1 MLLEYK
7 FSFANGPLFSQQF
20 PEHIADRTSL
30 LQIAKYN
37 NHQHGII
44 DNEFLKWAL
53 KNDISYES
61 VLWFVK
67 DFSGQTNQE
76 LLWLVDAYFC
86 PYTIYCDESSN
97 AIKFRFKD
105 ETGRLNVDWRNDFV
119 LAGIAYEGDTPPFD
133 IEKLF
138 ASFKLQKT
146 VTDAKLK
153 NIAKYNGNDVNRF
166 ADILK
171 STKVKQ
177 FLSALCDSNTY
188 IHWSTQ
194 SLLYFALVDIVDSVM
209 DIPFMLNE
217 IKNVLYKYVRL
228 DLDYFLEFLAKYS
241 YPNISKYKV
250 KDFCEE
256 FISWI
261 EAIEPTVQE
270 DEFCLEFLRQG
281 AKSSKKSGDLIFITE
296 DKVDV
301 RQENFLIE
309 NFVPI
314 YASRL
319 GEFPSSTIYFD
330 KCGIAEEN
338 IEGFANVFCDIKM
351 PTYDFLVSTENRW
364 IQLCDFVSGI
374 IAALLAFVNENDTDE
389 IETKINTFDE
399 TQKSNL
405 KLLMQLIRKSSTR
418 NKYFDHMSCN
428 FEQGERIQYLIS
440 LANTKTTIYDQR

>member
-1 MLLEYK
+1 MLLEYE
-7 FSFANGPLFSQQF
+7 FMYANGPLFSQQF
-20 PEHIADRTSL
+20 PDHITDRTSF

-37 NHQHGII
+37 NNHHGII
-44 DNEFLKWAL
+44 DNEFLEWAL
-53 KNDISYES
+53 KKDISYEA

-67 DFSGQTNQE
+67 DFSKQTDQE
-76 LLWLVDAYFC
+76 LLWLIDACFC

-105 ETGRLNVDWRNDFV
+105 ETGKLNVDWRNDFV
-119 LAGIAYEGDTPPFD
+119 LAGIAYEGDAPPFD
-133 IEKLF
+133 IDELF

-146 VTDAKLK
+146 VTDAKLG
-153 NIAKYNGNDVNRF
+153 NIAKYNGDDVNRF
-166 ADILK
+166 VDILK
-171 STKVKQ
+171 SKKVNL
-177 FLSALCDSNTY
+177 FLNTLWNSNTY

-209 DIPFMLNE
+209 DIPYMLNE

-228 DLDYFLEFLAKYS
+228 DLDYFLEFLAIYS
-241 YPNISKYKV
+241 YPNIKKEKV
-250 KDFCEE
+250 KDFCAE

-261 EAIEPTVQE
+261 DSIEPISHK

-281 AKSSKKSGDLIFITE
+281 TKSSKKSGNLLYLTE
-296 DKVDV
+296 NRD
-301 RQENFLIE
+301 NLLIE

-319 GEFPSSTIYFD
+319 GEFPSSTIHFD

-338 IEGFANVFCDIKM
+338 IDCLANTFCDIKK

-364 IQLCDFVSGI
+364 IQICDFVSGM
-374 IAALLAFVNENDTDE
+374 IAALLAFVNENDIGE
-389 IETKINTFDE
+389 INAALEMFDE
-399 TQKSNL
+399 TQKNNL
-405 KLLMQLIRKSSTR
+405 KLLTQLIRKSSTK

-428 FEQGERIQYLIS
+428 YEQGERVRYLIS
-440 LANTKTTIYDQR
+440 KADKL

>member
-1 MLLEYK
+1 MLLEYE
-7 FSFANGPLFSQQF
+7 FIFANGPLFSRQF
-20 PEHIADRTSL
+20 PDHITDRTSF

-37 NHQHGII
+37 NNHHGII
-44 DNEFLKWAL
+44 DNEFLEWAL
-53 KNDISYES
+53 KKDISYEA

-67 DFSGQTNQE
+67 DFSEQTDQE
-76 LLWLVDAYFC
+76 LLWLIDAYFC

-105 ETGRLNVDWRNDFV
+105 ETGKLNVDWRNDFV
-119 LAGIAYEGDTPPFD
+119 LAGIAYEGDAPPFD
-133 IEKLF
+133 IDELF

-146 VTDAKLK
+146 VTDAKLG
-153 NIAKYNGNDVNRF
+153 NIAKYNGDDVNRF
-166 ADILK
+166 VDILK
-171 STKVKQ
+171 SKKVNL
-177 FLSALCDSNTY
+177 FLNTLWNSNTY

-209 DIPFMLNE
+209 DIPYMLNE

-228 DLDYFLEFLAKYS
+228 DLDYFLEFLAIYS
-241 YPNISKYKV
+241 YPNIKKEKV
-250 KDFCEE
+250 KDFCAE

-261 EAIEPTVQE
+261 DSIEPISHK

-281 AKSSKKSGDLIFITE
+281 TKSSKKSGNLLYLTE
-296 DKVDV
+296 NRD
-301 RQENFLIE
+301 NLLIE

-319 GEFPSSTIYFD
+319 GEFPSSTIHFD

-338 IEGFANVFCDIKM
+338 IDCLANAFCDIKK

-364 IQLCDFVSGI
+364 IQICDFVSGM
-374 IAALLAFVNENDTDE
+374 IAALLAFVNENDIGE
-389 IETKINTFDE
+389 INAALEMFDE
-399 TQKSNL
+399 TQKNNL
-405 KLLMQLIRKSSTR
+405 RLLTQLIRKSSTK

-428 FEQGERIQYLIS
+428 YEQGERIRYLIS
-440 LANTKTTIYDQR
+440 KADKL

>member
-1 MLLEYK
+1 MLLEYE
-7 FSFANGPLFSQQF
+7 FMFANGPLFSQQF
-20 PEHIADRTSL
+20 PDHITDRTSF

-37 NHQHGII
+37 NNHHGII
-44 DNEFLKWAL
+44 DNEFLEWAL
-53 KNDISYES
+53 KKDISYEA

-67 DFSGQTNQE
+67 DFSEQTDQE
-76 LLWLVDAYFC
+76 LLWLIDAYFC

-105 ETGRLNVDWRNDFV
+105 ETGKLNVDWRNDFV
-119 LAGIAYEGDTPPFD
+119 LAGIAYEGDALPFD
-133 IEKLF
+133 IDELF

-146 VTDAKLK
+146 VTDAKLG
-153 NIAKYNGNDVNRF
+153 NIAKYNGDDVNRF
-166 ADILK
+166 VDILK
-171 STKVKQ
+171 SKKVNL
-177 FLSALCDSNTY
+177 FLNTLWNSNTY

-209 DIPFMLNE
+209 DIPYMLNE

-228 DLDYFLEFLAKYS
+228 DLDYFLEFLAIYS
-241 YPNISKYKV
+241 YPNIKKEKV
-250 KDFCEE
+250 KDFCAE

-261 EAIEPTVQE
+261 DSIEPISHK

-281 AKSSKKSGDLIFITE
+281 TKSSKKSGNLLYLTE
-296 DKVDV
+296 NRD
-301 RQENFLIE
+301 NLLIE

-319 GEFPSSTIYFD
+319 GEFPSSTIHFD

-338 IEGFANVFCDIKM
+338 IDCLANAFCDIKK

-364 IQLCDFVSGI
+364 IQICDFVSGM
-374 IAALLAFVNENDTDE
+374 IAALLAFVNENDIGE
-389 IETKINTFDE
+389 INAALEMFDE
-399 TQKSNL
+399 TQKNNL
-405 KLLMQLIRKSSTR
+405 KLLTQLIRKSSTK

-428 FEQGERIQYLIS
+428 YEQGERIRYLIS
-440 LANTKTTIYDQR
+440 KADKL

>member
-1 MLLEYK
+1 MLLEYE

-20 PEHIADRTSL
+20 PDHIADRTSL

-37 NHQHGII
+37 NLHHGII

-53 KNDISYES
+53 KNDISYEP

-67 DFSGQTNQE
+67 DFSEQTDQE

-105 ETGRLNVDWRNDFV
+105 ETGKLNVDWRNDFV

-133 IEKLF
+133 IDDLF
-138 ASFKLQKT
+138 TSFKLQKT

-166 ADILK
+166 VDILK

-177 FLSALCDSNTY
+177 FLSTLCDSNTY

-209 DIPFMLNE
+209 EVPFMLNE
-217 IKNVLYKYVRL
+217 VKNVLYKYARL
-228 DLDYFLEFLAKYS
+228 NLVYFLEFLARYN
-241 YPNISKYKV
+241 YPSIMQENV
-250 KDFCEE
+250 KTFCEE
-256 FISWI
+256 FINWI
-261 EAIEPTVQE
+261 ETIEPLSEE
-270 DEFCLEFLRQG
+270 DGFCLDFLRQG
-281 AKSSKKSGDLIFITE
+281 AKSSKRSDNLIFITKNE
-296 DKVDV
+296 DKAD
-301 RQENFLIE
+301 NFLIE
-309 NFVPI
+309 NFVPL

-319 GEFPSSTIYFD
+319 GNFPSSKIYFD
-330 KCGIAEEN
+330 KCGIVEEK
-338 IEGFANVFCDIKM
+338 IESFANIFCDIKK
-351 PTYDFLVSTENRW
+351 PYYDFLLSTNNKW

-374 IAALLAFVNENDTDE
+374 VAALLAFANENDIDE
-389 IETKINTFDE
+389 INTIVNSFDK
-399 TQKSNL
+399 TQDDNL
-405 KLLMQLIRKSSTR
+405 KLLMNLITR
-418 NKYFDHMSCN
+418 SANKNKYFDHMSCN
-428 FEQGERIQYLIS
+428 FDQGRRIQHLIS
-440 LANTKTTIYDQR
+440 LANTKTSIYDQK